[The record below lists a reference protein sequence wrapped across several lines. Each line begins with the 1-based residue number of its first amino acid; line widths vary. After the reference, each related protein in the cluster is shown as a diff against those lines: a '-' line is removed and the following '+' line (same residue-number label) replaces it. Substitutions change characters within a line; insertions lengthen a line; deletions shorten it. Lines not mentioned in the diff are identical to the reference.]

1 MTDITPKRDREAW
14 RGTLVKTQPWS
25 EVVETWADLATAMP
39 KLEPLHQFVRA
50 LAASPASSIL
60 FAGCRKHGDGP
71 EIAFSDSPDFHSTD
85 GVLEIRYFPVGE
97 HFEFRHRT
105 FSGHDD
111 HKMVQASEAIE
122 TLRLYLRYKYGVLL
136 EGPVA

>member
-14 RGTLVKTQPWS
+14 RGTVVKTQPWA
-25 EVVETWADLATAMP
+25 EVVEMWADLATAMP
-39 KLEPLHQFVRA
+39 RLEPLHQFVRA
-50 LAASPASSIL
+50 LAASPASSVL
-60 FAGCRKHGDGP
+60 FAASLKHGDGP
-71 EIAFSDSPDFHSTD
+71 GIAFSDSADFHSTD
-85 GVLEIRYFPVGE
+85 SVLEVRYFGVGR